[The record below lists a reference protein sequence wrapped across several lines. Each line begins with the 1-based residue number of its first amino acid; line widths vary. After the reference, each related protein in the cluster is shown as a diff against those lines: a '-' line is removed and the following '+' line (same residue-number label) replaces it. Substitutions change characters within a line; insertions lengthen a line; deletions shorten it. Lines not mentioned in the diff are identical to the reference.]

1 MHSTAAVLREKGYD
15 AYYFY
20 GGNSYFDNMETFF
33 GGNGYRIIDL
43 KKATKTRRDH
53 LRQHLGAFATKTP
66 TTK

>member
-1 MHSTAAVLREKGYD
+1 MHSTAAVIREKVID

-33 GGNGYRIIDL
+33 GGNGYRIIDQ
-43 KKATKTRRDH
+43 KATNPKRSPSPTS
-53 LRQHLGAFATKTP
+53 GAFATKTP